1 MNNMFLLGV
10 TMDFKKM
17 IEWIPTF
24 IDGTIVTVV
33 LSLMTVLLG
42 SVIGLLATFLQ
53 QSQKKSLEALANIY
67 TQIIRGTPLLV
78 QLYIWL
84 YGLPLI
90 GISLPTL
97 PFLGAVYGSREF
109 LTAVVALS
117 INSGAYICELLRG
130 GLESIDKGQMEA
142 GRSLGLSRKETMKS
156 VIIPQAIRVV
166 LPGLGNEFIAMIK
179 ESSIVSVVGI
189 FDVMYTSNIVKAATY
204 SIFEPLIIVA
214 IIYFFLT
221 YSLTGIMKQLEKR
234 LSIYD

>member
-10 TMDFKKM
+10 AMDFGKM
-17 IEWIPTF
+17 IKWIPTF
-24 IDGTIVTVV
+24 IDGMIVTVV
-33 LSLMTVLLG
+33 LSLMTVFIG
-42 SVIGLLATFLQ
+42 SIIGLVATFLQ
-53 QSQKKSLEALANIY
+53 QSQKKSLKAVANIY
-67 TQIIRGTPLLV
+67 TQVIRGTPLLV

-90 GISLPTL
+90 GISLPAL
-97 PFLGAVYGSREF
+97 PFLGDVYGSREF

-234 LSIYD
+234 LSVYD

>member
-1 MNNMFLLGV
+1 MNNIFLLGV
-10 TMDFKKM
+10 AMDFGKM
-17 IEWIPTF
+17 IKWIPTF
-24 IDGTIVTVV
+24 IDGMIVTVV
-33 LSLMTVLLG
+33 LSLMTVFLG
-42 SVIGLLATFLQ
+42 SIIGLVATFLQ
-53 QSQKKSLEALANIY
+53 QSQKKSLKAVANIY
-67 TQIIRGTPLLV
+67 TQVIRGTPLLV

-90 GISLPTL
+90 GISLPAL
-97 PFLGAVYGSREF
+97 PFLGDVYGSREF

-156 VIIPQAIRVV
+156 VVIPQAIRVV

-234 LSIYD
+234 LSVYD

>member
-1 MNNMFLLGV
+1 MNNIFLLGV
-10 TMDFKKM
+10 AMDFGKM
-17 IEWIPTF
+17 IKWIPTF
-24 IDGTIVTVV
+24 IDGMIVTVV
-33 LSLMTVLLG
+33 LSLMTVFLG
-42 SVIGLLATFLQ
+42 SIIGLVATFLQ
-53 QSQKKSLEALANIY
+53 QSQKKSLKAVANIY
-67 TQIIRGTPLLV
+67 TQVIRGTPLLV

-97 PFLGAVYGSREF
+97 PFLGDVYGSREF

-142 GRSLGLSRKETMKS
+142 GRSLGLSQKETMKS

-234 LSIYD
+234 LSVYD

>member
-1 MNNMFLLGV
+1 MNNIFLLGV
-10 TMDFKKM
+10 AMNFGKM
-17 IEWIPTF
+17 IKWIPTF
-24 IDGTIVTVV
+24 IDGMIVTVV
-33 LSLMTVLLG
+33 LSLMTVFVG
-42 SVIGLLATFLQ
+42 SIIGLVATFLQ
-53 QSQKKSLEALANIY
+53 QSQKNSLKAVANIY

-97 PFLGAVYGSREF
+97 PFLGDVYGSREF

-234 LSIYD
+234 LSVYD

>member
-10 TMDFKKM
+10 AMDFGKM
-17 IEWIPTF
+17 IKWIPTF
-24 IDGTIVTVV
+24 IDGMIVTVV
-33 LSLMTVLLG
+33 LSLMTVFLG
-42 SVIGLLATFLQ
+42 SILGLVATFLQ
-53 QSQKKSLEALANIY
+53 QSQKKSLKAVANIY
-67 TQIIRGTPLLV
+67 TQVIRGTPLLV

-97 PFLGAVYGSREF
+97 PFLGDVYGSREF

-166 LPGLGNEFIAMIK
+166 LPGLGNEVIAMIK

-234 LSIYD
+234 LSVYD

>member
-10 TMDFKKM
+10 AMDFGKM
-17 IEWIPTF
+17 IKWIPTF
-24 IDGTIVTVV
+24 IDGMIVTVV
-33 LSLMTVLLG
+33 LSLMTVFLG
-42 SVIGLLATFLQ
+42 SILGLVATFLQ
-53 QSQKKSLEALANIY
+53 QSQKKSLKAVANIY
-67 TQIIRGTPLLV
+67 TQVIRGTPLLV

-90 GISLPTL
+90 GISLPAL
-97 PFLGAVYGSREF
+97 PFLGDVYGSREF

-234 LSIYD
+234 LSVYD

>member
-1 MNNMFLLGV
+1 MECFQVVGMI
-10 TMDFKKM
+10 MDFGKM
-17 IEWIPTF
+17 VKWIPTF
-24 IDGTIVTVV
+24 IDGTIVTIV
-33 LSLMTVLLG
+33 LSLLTVFFG
-42 SVIGLLATFLQ
+42 CIIGLFATLLKQSPKKGLQ
-53 QSQKKSLEALANIY
+53 FIANAY

-90 GISLPTL
+90 GISLPAL
-97 PFLGAVYGSREF
+97 PFLGETYGTREF
-109 LTAVVALS
+109 VTAVIALS

-142 GRSLGLSRKETMKS
+142 GRSLGLSRKQTMQS
-156 VIIPQAIRVV
+156 VIIPQAVRVV

-221 YSLTGIMKQLEKR
+221 FTLTGLMKQLEKR
-234 LSIYD
+234 LSVYD

>member
-10 TMDFKKM
+10 AMDFGKM
-17 IEWIPTF
+17 IKWIPTF
-24 IDGTIVTVV
+24 IDGMIVTVV
-33 LSLMTVLLG
+33 LSLMTVFLG
-42 SVIGLLATFLQ
+42 SILGLVATFLQ
-53 QSQKKSLEALANIY
+53 QSQKKSLKAVANIY
-67 TQIIRGTPLLV
+67 TQVIRGTPLLV

-90 GISLPTL
+90 GISLPAL
-97 PFLGAVYGSREF
+97 PFLGDVYGSREF

-156 VIIPQAIRVV
+156 VVIPQAIRVV

-234 LSIYD
+234 LSVYD

>member
-1 MNNMFLLGV
+1 MNNIFLLGV
-10 TMDFKKM
+10 AMDFGKM
-17 IEWIPTF
+17 IKWIPTF
-24 IDGTIVTVV
+24 IDGMIVTVV
-33 LSLMTVLLG
+33 LSLMTVFLG
-42 SVIGLLATFLQ
+42 SIIGLVATFLQ
-53 QSQKKSLEALANIY
+53 QSQKKSLKAVTNIY
-67 TQIIRGTPLLV
+67 TQVIRGTPLLV

-90 GISLPTL
+90 GISLPIL
-97 PFLGAVYGSREF
+97 PFLGDVYGSREF

-234 LSIYD
+234 LSVYD

>member
-1 MNNMFLLGV
+1 MNNIFLLGV
-10 TMDFKKM
+10 AMDFGKM
-17 IEWIPTF
+17 IKWIPTF
-24 IDGTIVTVV
+24 IDGMIVTVV
-33 LSLMTVLLG
+33 LSLMTVFLG
-42 SVIGLLATFLQ
+42 SIIGLVATFLQ
-53 QSQKKSLEALANIY
+53 QSQKKSLKAVANIY
-67 TQIIRGTPLLV
+67 TQVIRGTPLLV

-97 PFLGAVYGSREF
+97 PFLGDVYGSREF
-109 LTAVVALS
+109 LTAVVDLS

-130 GLESIDKGQMEA
+130 GLESIDKGQREA

-234 LSIYD
+234 LSVYD

>member
-1 MNNMFLLGV
+1 MNNIFLLGV
-10 TMDFKKM
+10 AMDFGKM
-17 IEWIPTF
+17 IKWIPTF
-24 IDGTIVTVV
+24 IDGMIVTVV
-33 LSLMTVLLG
+33 LSLMTVFLG
-42 SVIGLLATFLQ
+42 SILGLVATFLQ
-53 QSQKKSLEALANIY
+53 QSQKKSLKAVANIY
-67 TQIIRGTPLLV
+67 TQVIRGTPLLV

-97 PFLGAVYGSREF
+97 PFLGDVYGSREF

-156 VIIPQAIRVV
+156 VVIPQAIRVV

-234 LSIYD
+234 LSVYD